1 MANEMTVNNTQVPA
15 VPKAA
20 VPGCIERTHR
30 YPVVDEERAG
40 KIMDEVIGSIKDT
53 RLDTKR
59 AIFADIAVTAREQN
73 QNDRLLAAYENEL
86 RRKDLPEGRREE
98 ILNEMSRIATISA
111 NASVESRVF
120 QSEQLD
126 REHKLSRW
134 IIGGPILLIG
144 GGVGGVAWASR
155 RA

>member
-1 MANEMTVNNTQVPA
+1 MTVNNTQVPA

-53 RLDTKR
+53 RLDTK
-59 AIFADIAVTAREQN
+59 
-73 QNDRLLAAYENEL
+73 
-86 RRKDLPEGRREE
+86 LPEGRREE

-134 IIGGPILLIG
+134 IIGGLILLIG

>member
-15 VPKAA
+15 APKAA

-30 YPVVDEERAG
+30 YTVVDEERAG

-59 AIFADIAVTAREQN
+59 AISADIAATAREQN

-86 RRKDLPEGRREE
+86 RRKALPEGDARRYS
-98 ILNEMSRIATISA
+98 MR
-111 NASVESRVF
+111 
-120 QSEQLD
+120 
-126 REHKLSRW
+126 
-134 IIGGPILLIG
+134 
-144 GGVGGVAWASR
+144 
-155 RA
+155 

>member
-59 AIFADIAVTAREQN
+59 AIF
-73 QNDRLLAAYENEL
+73 
-86 RRKDLPEGRREE
+86 
-98 ILNEMSRIATISA
+98 
-111 NASVESRVF
+111 
-120 QSEQLD
+120 
-126 REHKLSRW
+126 
-134 IIGGPILLIG
+134 
-144 GGVGGVAWASR
+144 
-155 RA
+155 